1 MLNDDTVITTHDLTK
16 RFGRNTVLDHLSL
29 RVPRGSVFA
38 FLGRNGAGKTT
49 AIRIML
55 DLLDKSSGTVQ
66 ILGLD
71 NVKGAR
77 EIRRRI
83 GYVAQ
88 NEEMYGWMTVEQHL
102 WFCQGFYPTWD
113 HALVTELQ
121 TKLDLPAK
129 TKVRA
134 LSRGKQAQLALLLA
148 LAYRPELLILD
159 EPTAGLD
166 VVVRRDFMEEVI
178 ELIQEEG
185 RTIFYSAHLV
195 HEVERVADWVGILE
209 GGRLIYCAPLEE
221 LKARTRRIVCQF
233 TTPPPSPPPLPGLL
247 GAETVGKELL
257 LTVRDYSEDT
267 LSAVKSLHPSSLQV
281 EDLGLEDIF
290 VAMVGQLKE

>member
-1 MLNDDTVITTHDLTK
+1 MLKDDAAIATHELTK
-16 RFGRNTVLDHLSL
+16 RFGRKTVLDHLSL
-29 RVPRGSVFA
+29 QVPRGSVFA

-49 AIRIML
+49 AIRILL
-55 DLLDKSSGTVQ
+55 DLLDKSSGEVQ

-71 NVKGAR
+71 NVKGSR

-88 NEEMYGWMTVEQHL
+88 NEEMYGWMTVEQHI

-113 HALVTELQ
+113 HALVAELQ
-121 TKLDLPAK
+121 AKLDLPAK
-129 TKVRA
+129 MKVRA

-148 LAYRPELLILD
+148 MAYRPELLILD

-185 RTIFYSAHLV
+185 RTIFYSSHLV

-209 GGRLIYCAPLEE
+209 EGRLIYCAPMAE
-221 LKARTRRIVCQF
+221 LKARTRRIVCRF
-233 TTPPPSPPPLPGLL
+233 TAPPPAPPRLPGLL

-257 LTVRDYSEDT
+257 LTVRDYNEDT
-267 LSAVKSLHPSSLQV
+267 LTAVKSLNPAALQV

-290 VAMVGQLKE
+290 VAMVGQGKE